1 MQKLLESL
9 GASLLR
15 SHDISL
21 HGPLETTA
29 SVPGG
34 GGGEGRENREEEKG
48 KYTVKNV
55 CGFPIP
61 SRDVTDYLNYS
72 RPGRVLLVSSRLGT
86 GAANLFLQF
95 RN

>member
-1 MQKLLESL
+1 MKNIRSRLKSIGDCPFIKMLSAGPMQKLLESL

-34 GGGEGRENREEEKG
+34 EGGGEGRENMERNGGIGTIERE
-48 KYTVKNV
+48 
-55 CGFPIP
+55 CF
-61 SRDVTDYLNYS
+61 
-72 RPGRVLLVSSRLGT
+72 
-86 GAANLFLQF
+86 
-95 RN
+95 